1 MRNSRLMAL
10 LLALILTAP
19 VWAEEAVGDNP
30 PPFEYAWAT
39 AYHILP
45 ETTSDESG
53 YFALS
58 EGLNHR
64 MYVGTAKY
72 GENSFLVEF
81 DPKTEKQRIVV
92 DVHKLC
98 GIAPD
103 VKGYAAQAKIHT
115 RSFVGPSGVIY
126 IGSKQGYRLGPDDT
140 ADYPGGYVMT
150 YDPKTDTAES
160 LGVPYPGQGVI
171 DTVADETHD
180 LIYIVTCEEQHWMTY
195 DVAKKEYHDLKVSLT
210 PYATTLVDHK
220 GRANAITN
228 AFRMA
233 RHDPTTGK
241 TTLHDIMIDGEKWEQ
256 SGRNAIPTWQLAADG
271 RTAYLVLMNE
281 ANLYRLDI
289 GGEEP
294 VVHGTKIGSFIDMP
308 KPDTRCALSIA
319 PDGRVYALI
328 RVNNNTGFG
337 GGTLHFLLRY
347 TPETY
352 TFENLGVL
360 AVKNPDFYDFAAK
373 KPWSHGYH
381 TLPDGTLTPL
391 HSHMAL
397 VVGHDHT
404 VWVTILHPFSLL
416 KIDPIP

>member
-233 RHDPTTGK
+233 RHDPTTGR
-241 TTLHDIMIDGEKWEQ
+241 
-256 SGRNAIPTWQLAADG
+256 SGSSPGATRSPRGSLPPTG
-271 RTAYLVLMNE
+271 
-281 ANLYRLDI
+281 
-289 GGEEP
+289 
-294 VVHGTKIGSFIDMP
+294 
-308 KPDTRCALSIA
+308 A
-319 PDGRVYALI
+319 PP
-328 RVNNNTGFG
+328 T
-337 GGTLHFLLRY
+337 
-347 TPETY
+347 
-352 TFENLGVL
+352 
-360 AVKNPDFYDFAAK
+360 
-373 KPWSHGYH
+373 SC
-381 TLPDGTLTPL
+381 
-391 HSHMAL
+391 S
-397 VVGHDHT
+397 
-404 VWVTILHPFSLL
+404 
-416 KIDPIP
+416 